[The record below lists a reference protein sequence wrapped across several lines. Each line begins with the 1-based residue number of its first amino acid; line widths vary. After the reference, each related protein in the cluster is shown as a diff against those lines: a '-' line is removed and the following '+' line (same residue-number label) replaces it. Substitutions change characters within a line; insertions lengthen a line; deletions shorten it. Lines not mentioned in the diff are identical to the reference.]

1 MDLKNVLQNLSQK
14 YPKKKI
20 ILNSKNFP
28 TEILCEIEPTADHPN
43 YSVAI
48 AVIDKTHPHK
58 HLKTTEIYEVI
69 KGELTLNVDGKIT
82 VIKSGEKITI
92 KPNQIHQAQGKEA
105 WIRVTSKPGWVRE
118 DHLLV

>member
-1 MDLKNVLQNLSQK
+1 MDLKNVLQSLSQQ

-20 ILNSKNFP
+20 ILNSKNNP

-58 HLKTTEIYEVI
+58 HMKTTETYEVI
-69 KGELTLNVDGKIT
+69 KGQLTLKVDGKI
-82 VIKSGEKITI
+82 IILNSGEKITI
-92 KPNQIHQAQGKEA
+92 NPNQSHQAQGEET
-105 WIRVTSKPGWVRE
+105 WVRVTSKPGWTKS
-118 DHLLV
+118 DHLFM

>member
-1 MDLKNVLQNLSQK
+1 MDLKNILQSLSQQ

-28 TEILCEIEPTADHPN
+28 TEILCEVEPTVDHPS

-58 HLKTTEIYEVI
+58 HIKTTETYEVI
-69 KGELTLNVDGKIT
+69 KGDLTLNIDGKTT
-82 VIKSGEKITI
+82 VLKSGEKISI
-92 KPNQIHQAQGKEA
+92 KPNQTHHAQGKET
-105 WIRVTSKPGWVRE
+105 WVKVTSRPGWTKS
-118 DHLLV
+118 DHLFL